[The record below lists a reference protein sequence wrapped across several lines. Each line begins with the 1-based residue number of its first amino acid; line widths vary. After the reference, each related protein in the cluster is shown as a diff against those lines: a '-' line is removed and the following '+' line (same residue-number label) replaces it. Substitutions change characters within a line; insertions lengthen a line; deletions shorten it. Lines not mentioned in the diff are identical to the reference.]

1 MKPLSPRARAAAAW
15 LALAVACLL
24 LPYLILRIL
33 LAPLPG
39 EWAVPLRFGPLPLE
53 AGATTLI
60 RLATAPWLA
69 PLLDGSALDSSAG
82 PVQLSWQDSS
92 RTLSARCAPCTLKR
106 PYQDDEPLPIAEV
119 LLTLQRQGEQLN
131 GTLSSGKLRATWH
144 SALEK
149 DGLRLRLK
157 LPLTPIADAYAL
169 FGASI
174 PELAKA
180 RIDGH
185 FGLSATLNLPESV
198 YSLNPEIEGFRVS
211 GLGTEALASS
221 TSSCGKTV
229 SRLTPASWLS
239 HAVVAAEDQRP
250 DEYHGDV
257 RTELDAAQPADPIT
271 APPPSVRRR
280 GSTLAQQ
287 LAGMLITGPAHSTA
301 HKLRELLYAVE
312 MERTLGKPLIL
323 QLYLS
328 RVHWGRGICGAEA
341 ASRRYFN
348 VRADLLT
355 PLQAAWLAAMLHN
368 PELEVE
374 RWSRTGQINI
384 ARTQWVLQGMQA
396 LPPHQ
401 RLQLRKQLRKL
412 KWKAPRS

>member
-1 MKPLSPRARAAAAW
+1 MKPLSPRARAASIWLSLAA
-15 LALAVACLL
+15 ACLL
-24 LPYLILRIL
+24 LPYLSLRIL

-39 EWAVPLRFGPLPLE
+39 EWAVPLRFGPLSLE

-69 PLLDGSALDSSAG
+69 PLLDGYTLDSQAG

-92 RTLSARCAPCTLKR
+92 RTLTARCAPCALKL
-106 PYQDDEPLPIAEV
+106 PYQDDEPIALDEV
-119 LLTLQRQGEQLN
+119 LLTLQRQGEQLS
-131 GTLSSGKLRATWH
+131 GALSSGKLRATWR

-157 LPLTPIADAYAL
+157 LPLTPIADVYAL
-169 FGASI
+169 LGASI

-180 RIDGH
+180 RIEGR
-185 FGLSATLNLPESV
+185 FGLNATLNLPESEF
-198 YSLNPEIEGFRVS
+198 SLDPEIEGFQVS
-211 GLGTEALASS
+211 GLGTETLASS
-221 TSSCGKTV
+221 ASGCSKTA

-239 HAVVAAEDQRP
+239 HAVVAAEEQRP

-257 RTELDAAQPADPIT
+257 LTELDTALPADLDTSPQ
-271 APPPSVRRR
+271 PPTRRK

-287 LAGMLITGPAHSTA
+287 LAGMLITGPAHSPV

-323 QLYLS
+323 QIYLN
-328 RVHWGRGICGAEA
+328 RARWGRGICGAEA

-374 RWSRTGQINI
+374 RWRRTDRINI

-396 LPPHQ
+396 LPPNQ
-401 RLQLRKQLRKL
+401 RLQLKKQLRKL

>member
-1 MKPLSPRARAAAAW
+1 MKPLSPRARAATAW
-15 LALAVACLL
+15 LTLAGACLV
-24 LPYLILRIL
+24 LPYLSLRIL

-39 EWAVPLRFGPLPLE
+39 EWAVPLRLGPLPLE

-69 PLLDGSALDSSAG
+69 PLLDGSALDSHAG
-82 PVQLSWQDSS
+82 TLELSWHDSS
-92 RTLSARCAPCTLKR
+92 RTLSARCAPCTLTL
-106 PYQDDEPLPIAEV
+106 PDQNDEPLTLDEV
-119 LLTLQRQGEQLN
+119 LLTLQRQGAQLS
-131 GTLSSGKLRATWH
+131 GTLSSGKLQASWH
-144 SALEK
+144 STLET
-149 DGLRLRLK
+149 DALRLRLK
-157 LPLTPIADAYAL
+157 LPLTPIADVYAL
-169 FGASI
+169 FGAHI

-180 RIDGH
+180 RIDGYI
-185 FGLSATLNLPESV
+185 GLNATLNLPESE
-198 YSLNPEIEGFRVS
+198 YSLNPEIEGFAVS

-221 TSSCGKTV
+221 TSSCSNIV
-229 SRLTPASWLS
+229 SRLTPASWLA
-239 HAVVAAEDQRP
+239 HAVLAAEDQRP

-257 RTELDAAQPADPIT
+257 LTELDAALPADPGT
-271 APPPSVRRR
+271 TPPPPARHR

-287 LAGMLITGPAHSTA
+287 LAAMLVTGPAQGTA

-328 RVHWGRGICGAEA
+328 RVPWGRGICGAEA

-368 PELEVE
+368 PELEVA
-374 RWSRTGQINI
+374 RWSRTDRINI

-396 LPPHQ
+396 LPPSQ
-401 RLQLRKQLRKL
+401 RLQLRRQLRKL
-412 KWKAPRS
+412 TWKAPRS